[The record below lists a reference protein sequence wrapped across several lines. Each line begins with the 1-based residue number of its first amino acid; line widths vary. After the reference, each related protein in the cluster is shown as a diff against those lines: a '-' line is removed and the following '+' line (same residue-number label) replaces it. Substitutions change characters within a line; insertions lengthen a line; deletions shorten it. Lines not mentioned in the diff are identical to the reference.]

1 MRGLHLTLEKIKKLL
16 QMKRILF
23 CLLLL
28 SSIAASAQFTVIS
41 EKDTSWKKIY
51 RATEPKINDLVHTK
65 LDVKFDY
72 DKAYMYGKAWIT
84 LHPHIYPT
92 DSLTLDA
99 KGMNINEVALV
110 QNNKKIPLKYTY
122 DSLKLNIALDRKYKQ
137 NENYTVYVDYVSKPD
152 EFKTH
157 GSAAIT
163 EAKGLYFINPKGE
176 EKNKPTQIW
185 TQGETEGTSVWCP
198 TIDHPNQKC
207 TDEISMTVPAKYV
220 TLSNGVLTSQKNNN
234 DGTTTD
240 TWKMDKPHSPYLFFM
255 GIGDYAVIKDSYKGK
270 QVNYY
275 VEKEYASVARKI
287 FGLTPEMMKA
297 FSTLLNYDYP
307 WQKYDQMT
315 ARDYVSGAMENTTAT
330 LHTDAL
336 QQNAR
341 ELTDGNKYEDY
352 VSHELFHQWFGDLVT
367 AESWSNITV
376 NESFADYGEYLWREY
391 KYGKE
396 NADKSN
402 YDNMQAYLNSG
413 SEDKDLVRFYYRD
426 KEDVFDLV
434 SYQKGG
440 CILNMLRNYIGDSAF
455 FKGLNLYLNTYKYG
469 NAEAHQ
475 LRLALEQVSGQD
487 LNWFFNQWYFGSG
500 NPTLDI
506 SYNYDAT
513 NKIAKV
519 FIKQTQESN
528 KVFQLPIAIDV
539 FQGNAK
545 KRYHVW
551 LNNTEDTFSFAADT
565 KPDLIN
571 ADADKIIIAEKNDH
585 KTMAEFAFQ
594 FYHAGNYVDKK
605 EAIEFA
611 GDNYNEPEAKKVL
624 LAALNDSFEGV
635 RKDALKNLAG
645 KPLDNE
651 LIAKVEAIAKTDNNR
666 PNRAYA
672 IDLLGELKNKSYEE
686 FFIKSVSD
694 SSYTVAGAA
703 LDALSSLDE
712 QKAINLLPQLKNDA
726 KGRLQD
732 AVSAV
737 DFLTRNDADFDSLFA
752 DYKNTKLFDKF
763 NATPL
768 FILYLKNVDSSA
780 NFKKAV
786 DEILNFVDTA
796 ATYSAA
802 YKEEMINQ
810 LKTLKQYKQSKKQSI
825 TPDNPLDEEINYL
838 DEKLKG

>member
-1 MRGLHLTLEKIKKLL
+1 
-16 QMKRILF
+16 
-23 CLLLL
+23 
-28 SSIAASAQFTVIS
+28 
-41 EKDTSWKKIY
+41 
-51 RATEPKINDLVHTK
+51 
-65 LDVKFDY
+65 
-72 DKAYMYGKAWIT
+72 
-84 LHPHIYPT
+84 
-92 DSLTLDA
+92 
-99 KGMNINEVALV
+99 
-110 QNNKKIPLKYTY
+110 
-122 DSLKLNIALDRKYKQ
+122 
-137 NENYTVYVDYVSKPD
+137 
-152 EFKTH
+152 
-157 GSAAIT
+157 
-163 EAKGLYFINPKGE
+163 
-176 EKNKPTQIW
+176 
-185 TQGETEGTSVWCP
+185 
-198 TIDHPNQKC
+198 
-207 TDEISMTVPAKYV
+207 MTVPAKYV

-234 DGTTTD
+234 NGTRTD

-255 GIGDYAVIKDSYKGK
+255 GVGDYAVIEDSYKGK

-275 VEKEYASVARKI
+275 VEKDYASVARKI

-402 YDNMQAYLNSG
+402 YENMQAYLRSG
-413 SEDKDLVRFYYRD
+413 NEDKNLVRFYYRD

-455 FKGLNLYLNTYKYG
+455 FKGLNLYLNTYEYG

-500 NPTLDI
+500 NPSLDI
-506 SYNYDAT
+506 SYNYDAA
-513 NKIAKV
+513 NKTAKV
-519 FIKQTQESN
+519 FIKQMQESN

-539 FQGNAK
+539 YQGNAK

-551 LNNTEDTFSFAADT
+551 LNNREDTFSFAADT

-571 ADADKIIIAEKNDH
+571 ADADKILIAEKNDH

-594 FYHAGNYVDKK
+594 FYNAGNYVDKK

-611 GDNYNEPEAKKVL
+611 GDHYNEPEAKKVL
-624 LAALNDSFEGV
+624 LTALNDAFEGV

-651 LIAKVEAIAKTDNNR
+651 LIAKVEAIAKTDSNR

-672 IDLLGELKNKSYEE
+672 IDLLGELKNKSYED
-686 FFIKSVSD
+686 FFIKNVSD

-703 LDALSSLDE
+703 LDALSAIDE
-712 QKAINLLPQLKNDA
+712 QKAISLLPQLKNDA
-726 KGRLQD
+726 RGRLQD
-732 AVSAV
+732 AIAAI
-737 DFLTRNDADFDSLFA
+737 DFLTRNDDDFDSLFA
-752 DYKNTKLFDKF
+752 DYKSTKLFDKF

-810 LKTLKQYKQSKKQSI
+810 LKALKQYKQSKKQSI
-825 TPDNPLDEEINYL
+825 TTDNSLDEEINYL
-838 DEKLKG
+838 DEKLEG

>member
-1 MRGLHLTLEKIKKLL
+1 MRKV
-16 QMKRILF
+16 LF

-28 SSIAASAQFTVIS
+28 CSVAASAQFTVVS

-65 LDVKFDY
+65 LDVRFNY
-72 DKAYMYGKAWIT
+72 DKAYLYGKAWIT

-110 QNNKKIPLKYTY
+110 QNNKKVPLKYTY
-122 DSLKLNIALDRKYKQ
+122 DSLKLRITLDKKYKE
-137 NENYTVYVDYVSKPD
+137 NENYTVYIDYVSKPN

-163 EAKGLYFINPKGE
+163 DAKGLYFINPKGE

-220 TLSNGVLTSQKNNN
+220 TLSNGILTYKKNNN
-234 DGTTTD
+234 DGTRTD
-240 TWKMDKPHSPYLFFM
+240 TWKIDKPHSPYLFFM
-255 GIGDYAVIKDSYKGK
+255 GVGDYAVIKDSYKGK

-275 VEKEYASVARKI
+275 VEKEYAPVARKI
-287 FGLTPEMMKA
+287 FGLTPEMIKA

-402 YDNMQAYLNSG
+402 YENMQAYLNSG
-413 SEDKDLVRFYYRD
+413 SEDKNLVRFYYRD

-500 NPTLDI
+500 NPSLDI
-506 SYNYDAT
+506 SYHYDAAKKT
-513 NKIAKV
+513 AKV
-519 FIKQTQESN
+519 FIRQMQQSN
-528 KVFQLPIAIDV
+528 KVFQLPVAIDIYE
-539 FQGNAK
+539 GNTK

-551 LNNTEDTFSFAADT
+551 LNNREDTFSFPADT

-571 ADADKIIIAEKNDH
+571 TDADKILITEKNDH
-585 KTMAEFAFQ
+585 KTMTEFAFQ
-594 FYHAGNYVDKK
+594 FSHAGNYVDKR

-611 GDNYNEPEAKKVL
+611 GAHFDEPEAKKVL
-624 LAALNDSFEGV
+624 LFALNDPFEGI

-645 KPLDNE
+645 KQLDNE
-651 LIAKVEAIAKTDNNR
+651 LITKVEAIAKTDNNR

-672 IDLLGELKNKSYEE
+672 IDLLGELKNKSYED
-686 FFIKSVSD
+686 FFVKNTSD

-703 LDALSSLDE
+703 LDALAAIDE
-712 QKAINLLPQLKNDA
+712 QKAISLLPQLKNNA
-726 KGRLQD
+726 RGRLQD

-737 DFLTRNDADFDSLFA
+737 DFLTRNDADFDSLFV

-810 LKTLKQYKQSKKQSI
+810 LKALKQYKQSKKQNV
-825 TPDNPLDEEINYL
+825 TADNSLNEEINYL